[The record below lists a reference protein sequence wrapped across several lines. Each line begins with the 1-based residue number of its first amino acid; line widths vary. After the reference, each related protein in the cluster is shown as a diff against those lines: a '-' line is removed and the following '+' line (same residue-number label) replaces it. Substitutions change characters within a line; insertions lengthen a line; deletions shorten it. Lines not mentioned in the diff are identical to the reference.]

1 MASIRLIFSVLLVLM
16 LRGNEEIAKIVTQVT
31 ENLSRAETWA
41 QLIQKEEFVLFAEQ
55 VAKAARDLDRGEM
68 MIVPAKVAVL
78 PEDAEEWAMIL
89 VQGGDYRVCVIS
101 ADCMLH
107 RPDLQGTE
115 VRVPLVVRVSQ
126 AARVLSPAFW
136 YLVARGTE
144 KRDVSVTEALAA
156 AAAEV
161 PNPIRSHDQSNC

>member
-1 MASIRLIFSVLLVLM
+1 MIPCIPVKFFIDGIVEWSVASIRLIFSVLLVLM

-89 VQGGDYRVCVIS
+89 VWSVLGVVLFVRYRVR
-101 ADCMLH
+101 AGR
-107 RPDLQGTE
+107 RPA
-115 VRVPLVVRVSQ
+115 P
-126 AARVLSPAFW
+126 AATSPAPP
-136 YLVARGTE
+136 
-144 KRDVSVTEALAA
+144 S
-156 AAAEV
+156 
-161 PNPIRSHDQSNC
+161 